1 MVDACD
7 AEFPL
12 SLLDCVP
19 QADCRK
25 LAKQKIDVEIIL
37 EILSIRERH
46 EFVGQDVSPT
56 VNLDAFDGQARLKR
70 GKRIFREFH
79 LHGPLIMIMQQ
90 KQPAVVFALML
101 NIDDV
106 WSRSKEPKDG
116 LQADLL
122 LGKEVEV
129 FRVPMPKIE
138 RRQRRST
145 GQVKVLAEWG
155 IPKAQQ
161 EGFLFL
167 RQNGIV
173 GNRVQGWVSQAR

>member
-25 LAKQKIDVEIIL
+25 LAKQKIDVDIIL

-46 EFVGQDVSPT
+46 EFVGQDVPPT

-70 GKRIFREFH
+70 GKRIFRELHF
-79 LHGPLIMIMQQ
+79 HGPLIVIMKQE
-90 KQPAVVFALML
+90 QPAIVFPLML
-101 NIDDV
+101 NIGDV
-106 WSRSKEPKDG
+106 WNRSKETEDG
-116 LQADLL
+116 LQIDFL
-122 LGKEVEV
+122 LGKEVEI
-129 FRVPMPKIE
+129 FGVPMPKIE
-138 RRQRRST
+138 RRQGRST
-145 GQVKVLAEWG
+145 GQVKVLAERG
-155 IPKAQQ
+155 VPEAYK

-167 RQNGIV
+167 RQN
-173 GNRVQGWVSQAR
+173 

>member
-1 MVDACD
+1 MVDPFD
-7 AEFPL
+7 AEF
-12 SLLDCVP
+12 LLGLPDGIP
-19 QADCRK
+19 QVDGRI
-25 LAKQKIDVEIIL
+25 LAEQKIHVDIIL
-37 EILSIRERH
+37 EIFSIRERH
-46 EFVGQDVSPT
+46 EFVGQDVPVT
-56 VNLDAFDGQARLKR
+56 IHLDALDVRMRFKR

-79 LHGPLIMIMQQ
+79 LHGPLVKIVQQ

-101 NIDDV
+101 NIDNV

-116 LQADLL
+116 LQTDLL

-129 FRVPMPKIE
+129 LRVPMLKIE

-145 GQVKVLAEWG
+145 GQVKVLAERG
-155 IPKAQQ
+155 VPKAQQ

-173 GNRVQGWVSQAR
+173 GDRVQG